1 MEALCTN
8 AVNAKICKFATDNG
22 TVRGC
27 APKRLPYTRESC
39 ARSLGNACIV
49 KYRIR
54 CSLKICLRKK
64 KINFPIDMLGKAR
77 YNPINI

>member
-27 APKRLPYTRESC
+27 APKRLPHTRESC
-39 ARSLGNACIV
+39 ARSLCNACMV

-54 CSLKICLRKK
+54 CSLKILFAQKENK
-64 KINFPIDMLGKAR
+64 FS
-77 YNPINI
+77 Y